1 VRRDMHGKEVAN
13 WVPTWWGPNQLTYLP
28 GVREYLREQA
38 IRADKNSLDLN
49 VLAHLGPQNLEEAWA
64 YFKHWVK
71 GRPVGPEECLN
82 PSPLDPSNTDM
93 PNRAGPIHMQHNTQL
108 HPDRPYNPITG
119 LPPWPG
125 GGGGGGGGG
134 WGFGLGGPPPR
145 APPPSDVDS
154 DDDDD
159 DGFGAL
165 VPAAKDVTP
174 EGMYRGRAAGGQDYF
189 FSPSRLRWAG
199 SEEEFVPYQG
209 PQPNE
214 WERVQA
220 AIDRADVE
228 VATADVEDLI
238 RRNER
243 ALASLDESPMLATPM
258 KLEGSPGSRNDSAI
272 VPSRSRAGRSF
283 TESLEAVELT
293 LPRRSL
299 SNPRPEAVELTLPR
313 RWLSNPRL
321 TQEEEL
327 SVFSPP
333 GSRFPV
339 NRIPTPD
346 PTGPFAPP
354 PPNSPFSLT
363 PVSSS
368 PGLGLSLIVDDPR
381 IVAPALLAKR
391 ADEANTQRTYEQQ
404 RAIRENWRRRVSVP
418 SEPILTA

>member
-1 VRRDMHGKEVAN
+1 
-13 WVPTWWGPNQLTYLP
+13 
-28 GVREYLREQA
+28 LREQA

-228 VATADVEDLI
+228 VATADVEGII

-243 ALASLDESPMLATPM
+243 ALASLEESPMLATPM

-283 TESLEAVELT
+283 TESPEAVDLT
-293 LPRRSL
+293 LSRLRRGATTSPNRVPVRRSL
-299 SNPRPEAVELTLPR
+299 S
-313 RWLSNPRL
+313 
-321 TQEEEL
+321 Q
-327 SVFSPP
+327 